1 MNRSTVFP
9 RLVYPLACLLLL
21 ALPVHAQSPVWKV
34 EKDGRHMF
42 IGGSMHILKAED
54 YPLPQAF
61 DRAYRQSAQIVFET
75 DIARMNDPAF
85 QQYLL
90 REVSYSDGRSLQDV
104 VNADTYGALVKF
116 FAARGVPMTSVDH
129 FKPGMVATLATVI
142 ELQRLG
148 IDGQGVDAYFDQRVA
163 SDQKA
168 RGQLETVEQ
177 QVAFIAN
184 MGAGEED
191 AMLRYNLAEIE
202 QLPALW
208 REMTRAWRSGDL
220 TWLDEQIAVP
230 MRRDYPTAYETLLV
244 SRNNAWMPQIEAMAK
259 TPPVEF
265 VLVGALHLSGK
276 DGLLAQ
282 LVARGSPI
290 TQLR

>member
-1 MNRSTVFP
+1 MNRFTVFP
-9 RLVYPLACLLLL
+9 RLIYPLACLLLL
-21 ALPVHAQSPVWKV
+21 ALPAHAQSPVWKV

-42 IGGSMHILKAED
+42 IGGTMHILKAED

-61 DRAYRQSAQIVFET
+61 DRAYQQSTQIVFET
-75 DIARMNDPAF
+75 DIARMNDPVF
-85 QQYLL
+85 QQYML

-148 IDGQGVDAYFDQRVA
+148 IDGQGVDAHFDQRVA

-168 RGQLETVEQ
+168 RGQLETVEE

-202 QLPALW
+202 QLPTLW
-208 REMTRAWRSGDL
+208 RKMTQAWRSGDL

-230 MRRDYPTAYETLLV
+230 MRRDYPAAYETLLV
-244 SRNNAWMPQIEAMAK
+244 SRNDAWMPQIEAMAK

-265 VLVGALHLSGK
+265 VLVGALHLSGM

-282 LVARGSPI
+282 LAARGYQI